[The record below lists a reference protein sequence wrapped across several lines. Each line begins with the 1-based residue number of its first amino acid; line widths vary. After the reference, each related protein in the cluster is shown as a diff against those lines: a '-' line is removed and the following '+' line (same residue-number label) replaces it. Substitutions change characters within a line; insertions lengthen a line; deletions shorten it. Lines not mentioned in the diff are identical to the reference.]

1 MASRFHAAKQRRA
14 ERSAVTDTGLNLI
27 PLVDVLVSILF
38 FTLLTYTGATSL
50 LTAFD
55 LRLPPTVVTEQDRE
69 GRQDEELTLLMTVRI
84 EENGIVLQHT
94 GGDGRFRREWRGIT
108 PETLDDFQRAAE
120 EVRAEYPDNDDV
132 TIIPDDATTYDNV
145 IGVLERLRLAGYPAL
160 SLTARARQAR
170 AGAAGARPGAR

>member
-1 MASRFHAAKQRRA
+1 MGSRFHTAKQRRA
-14 ERSAVTDTGLNLI
+14 ERSAVAATGLNLI

-55 LRLPPTVVTEQDRE
+55 LRLPPTVVTEQQRPNPGD
-69 GRQDEELTLLMTVRI
+69 QQLTLLMTVRI
-84 EENGIVLQHT
+84 EENGLVLAHT

-120 EVRAEYPDNDDV
+120 EVRAEYPENDDV
-132 TIIPDDATTYDNV
+132 TIIPEDATTYDNV

-160 SLTARARQAR
+160 SLTARSRQPAAAARR
-170 AGAAGARPGAR
+170 GAR